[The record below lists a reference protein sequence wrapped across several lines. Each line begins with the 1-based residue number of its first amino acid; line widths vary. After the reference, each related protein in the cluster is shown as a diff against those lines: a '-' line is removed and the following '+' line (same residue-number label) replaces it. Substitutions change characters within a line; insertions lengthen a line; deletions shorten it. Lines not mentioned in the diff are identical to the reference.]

1 MHPNSSHRHSSF
13 DLSFEEGVSFLETER
28 ETLKHDAKA
37 SEPHWLFDQPDP
49 IGDEFLPNSP
59 SQIRQQ
65 RATIEHTPSYAQQTF
80 TSSIASSKRQ
90 STGYISPLLEKSA
103 PLASPARRTL
113 ATPLKLHSNYSS
125 KTYTPVS
132 GLKRKRSLAS
142 SPYESTTQTNAL
154 EEIVEN
160 AISSEEPFVPLSERL
175 RRYEEEVE
183 EKSSTGQSP
192 DRRSIASPHALKPSP
207 KGQNGTDLTLHN
219 PRSPS
224 TRDARAS
231 VNRSSEY
238 ETDLLSKLSP
248 YNHSDSF
255 KKIRYDHT
263 DDALSFKH
271 DVQPEADLAVPGEST
286 SIENWSHTSPADIG
300 TRQLR
305 VIDDLPPMPDIQP
318 RRSTM
323 SKRSHS
329 QVSRPQ
335 PLSRTIPQPF
345 TFATD
350 VRGEQHQRQFQEKL
364 RQWKDREEEAHR
376 FKPAGPPPRFDRPFQ
391 VKRSTKPLTDAQ
403 NMVFHSEIRSLE
415 RKMAEDE
422 RRIQRQLNK
431 ATSRKRRRVTSM
443 VRIRSP

>member
-1 MHPNSSHRHSSF
+1 MYPNSSHRHSSF

-28 ETLKHDAKA
+28 ETLKEDIKAK
-37 SEPHWLFDQPDP
+37 EPHWLFDQPDP

-59 SQIRQQ
+59 SRIRQQ
-65 RATIEHTPSYAQQTF
+65 RAAIEHTPSYAQQTF

-103 PLASPARRTL
+103 VLGSPARRTL
-113 ATPLKLHSNYSS
+113 ATPLKLNSNYSS

-192 DRRSIASPHALKPSP
+192 DRRSIASPLASKPSP
-207 KGQNGTDLTLHN
+207 KEQTGIVSPLRNY
-219 PRSPS
+219 RSPS

-231 VNRSSEY
+231 VNRPSAY
-238 ETDLLSKLSP
+238 ETNSLSKTSP

-255 KKIRYDHT
+255 KKMRFDHI
-263 DDALSFKH
+263 DDAMVH
-271 DVQPEADLAVPGEST
+271 QDDAQPETVLADPGEST
-286 SIENWSHTSPADIG
+286 SIENWSQSSPAHIG
-300 TRQLR
+300 ARQLR
-305 VIDDLPPMPDIQP
+305 IIDDLPPMPDIQP

-323 SKRSHS
+323 SQRSHS
-329 QVSRPQ
+329 QVKKKKMRLIDVNNS
-335 PLSRTIPQPF
+335 TF
-345 TFATD
+345 THY
-350 VRGEQHQRQFQEKL
+350 VVL
-364 RQWKDREEEAHR
+364 
-376 FKPAGPPPRFDRPFQ
+376 
-391 VKRSTKPLTDAQ
+391 L
-403 NMVFHSEIRSLE
+403 
-415 RKMAEDE
+415 
-422 RRIQRQLNK
+422 
-431 ATSRKRRRVTSM
+431 
-443 VRIRSP
+443 